1 MRDDQR
7 DVSVSPP
14 SQGMKKVGRGKAPKP
29 HRRESQRPRVYVR
42 CGQRD
47 KDLTAHHIQFPSTRI
62 WKDVGGCVY
71 ALPVL
76 HPRIREYNGEKPQD
90 PPQVCRS
97 QAHSIV
103 TAHKTHPSS
112 VQKAQINTLP
122 SARLL
127 PFPTRFSI
135 SSVDV
140 DVCGSTEAPWPIG
153 FKLGTSSERGWVCER
168 ASRERELRLGYAN
181 TEKRTWKARGLVIR
195 L

>member
-1 MRDDQR
+1 MDNVTRTLRHTTFSSPQR
-7 DVSVSPP
+7 ESGRTLVGVYTPSGPSPP
-14 SQGMKKVGRGKAPKP
+14 DSR
-29 HRRESQRPRVYVR
+29 
-42 CGQRD
+42 
-47 KDLTAHHIQFPSTRI
+47 IQ
-62 WKDVGGCVY
+62 W
-71 ALPVL
+71 
-76 HPRIREYNGEKPQD
+76 EKPQD

-140 DVCGSTEAPWPIG
+140 DVCGSTKAPWPIG